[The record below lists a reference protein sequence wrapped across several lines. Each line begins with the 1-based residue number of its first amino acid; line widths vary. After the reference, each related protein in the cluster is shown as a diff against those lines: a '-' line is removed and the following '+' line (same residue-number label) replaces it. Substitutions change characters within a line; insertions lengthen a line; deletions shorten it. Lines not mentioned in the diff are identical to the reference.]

1 MSRKK
6 GKSQRKQKDFT
17 TSSGPGFK
25 EAQGDLDA
33 PGIVRPKET
42 GRAAKLPSWR
52 QESSLESF
60 ADLPRRQGMVVG
72 LFPAGAIVRC
82 EEGDLICGLAGTFR
96 PPEGSSALAVGDQV
110 TVALTKSQYGDAG
123 SSDKLRADGK
133 IVERRLRRSLLARPL
148 PRSGKRRGMYQEENF
163 LKVIAANMDQLV
175 IVSSICQP
183 ALKKALIERFMIIA
197 ERGDLTT
204 LLVVNKSDLAVPD
217 AGTLADLTAMGLD
230 VIAVSAVS
238 GAGLVELRGRL
249 IGKRS
254 IFAGASGVGKS
265 SLINALVPSAAA
277 ATGLIRIKDQRG
289 RHTTASAGVYY
300 LEGPEQDQQG
310 MLIDTPGVRELGMRM
325 DAAELPWYFPEF
337 EAFSSQCKFNDCTHT
352 HEPHCAVI
360 AAAEEGK
367 IVPQR
372 FASYLRLMETLEEQ
386 R

>member
-6 GKSQRKQKDFT
+6 GKSQRKQRDFT
-17 TSSGPGFK
+17 ASAGPGFK
-25 EAQGDLDA
+25 EAQGDMDA
-33 PGIVRPKET
+33 PGIVRQKET
-42 GRAAKLPSWR
+42 SRAAKLPSWR

-60 ADLPRRQGMVVG
+60 ADLPRCEGMVVG

-82 EEGDLICGLAGTFR
+82 GDGDLICGLAGTFR
-96 PPEGSSALAVGDQV
+96 PPAGSSALAVGDQV
-110 TVALTKSQYGDAG
+110 IVALTKSQHSDAG
-123 SSDKLRADGK
+123 SGDKLRADGK
-133 IVERRLRRSLLARPL
+133 IVQRQPRRSLLARPQ
-148 PRSGKRRGMYQEENF
+148 PRSGKRREFYQEENF

-175 IVSSICQP
+175 IVSSTCQP

-197 ERGDLTT
+197 ERGDLKP
-204 LLVVNKSDLAVPD
+204 LLIVNKSDLADPD
-217 AGTLADLTAMGLD
+217 AELLADLAAMGLE

-238 GAGLVELRGRL
+238 GAGLVELRGML
-249 IGKRS
+249 MGKRS

-265 SLINALVPSAAA
+265 SLINALVPSASA
-277 ATGLIRIKDQRG
+277 ATGLVRIKDQRG

-300 LEGPEQDQQG
+300 LEGPGQDRVS

-337 EAFSSQCKFNDCTHT
+337 EAFSRGCKFNDCTHT

-360 AAAEEGK
+360 AAAQEGK

-372 FASYLRLMETLEEQ
+372 LASYLRLMETLEEQ